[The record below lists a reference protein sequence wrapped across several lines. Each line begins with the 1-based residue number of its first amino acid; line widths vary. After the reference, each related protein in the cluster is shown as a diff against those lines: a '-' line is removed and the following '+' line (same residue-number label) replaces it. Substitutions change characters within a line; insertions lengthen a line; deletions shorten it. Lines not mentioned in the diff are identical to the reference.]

1 MLARVLP
8 AAAKL
13 ERAATRLLQRAPSID
28 LDSALSQYRHALS
41 TVHETNHVLATEKD
55 PAVRDLFRD
64 SQSKVL
70 KERDH
75 AETSLREALK
85 ACMPVPR
92 FSHGVTVEILAQGK

>member
-41 TVHETNHVLATEKD
+41 TVHDTEHVLATEKD
-55 PAVRDLFRD
+55 LAVRNLFHE
-64 SQSKVL
+64 SQSNVW

-75 AETSLREALK
+75 TETSLREALK
-85 ACMPVPR
+85 ACMPIPR
-92 FSHGVTVEILAQGK
+92 PSHGVTVEILAQGK